1 MELDW
6 EDPTYIILKIWKVKK
21 STRYWDSIWTGNK
34 IFQKHSMKWI
44 RF

>member
-21 STRYWDSIWTGNK
+21 KYK
-34 IFQKHSMKWI
+34 ILRQYLNWQQNFPETQHEMN
-44 RF
+44 